1 MGKNKFKVCREGV
14 EVGTFDAS
22 EMLCALRRGKVR
34 ETDECFVD
42 FEGFWEKCRIFG
54 TLKLANDME
63 CLYRLI
69 KSHAGV
75 SINDLVRLS
84 RMSEAKVRY
93 YVRFFLWYGV
103 ATDADDAETLPESTS
118 SSRSGGLSED
128 LVESENINLEAEVVL
143 LTERNINFVEGFKC
157 RRDGEKLSALEF
169 FVDAYMELPA
179 SDGFDD

>member
-1 MGKNKFKVCREGV
+1 MDKNKFKVCRGGV
-14 EVGTFDAS
+14 EVGIFDAP

-42 FEGFWEKCRIFG
+42 FEGFWEKCGIFG

-103 ATDADDAETLPESTS
+103 ATDANDAEILPGSTAS
-118 SSRSGGLSED
+118 SLAGGLSED
-128 LVESENINLEAEVVL
+128 LEESETINLEAEVVL
-143 LTERNINFVEGFKC
+143 LTDRNINFVEGFKS
-157 RRDGEKLSALEF
+157 RRDGKLLSALEF
-169 FVDAYMELPA
+169 FVDAYVELPV
-179 SDGFDD
+179 SEGFDD